1 MARLQMRGD
10 RTGLYITDYEDLLRE
25 MRRIQPTL
33 VKRMQD
39 DFTKIAKPVQKDVQQ
54 AIPISPPTS
63 GIHRNRPR
71 SPASGFYPRVVPGRL
86 TWGSNHQNKNIPVRS
101 VRIEKPSASKA
112 RRSMSKNKVDVMSI
126 ARLRVGNAAVVM
138 ADMAGKTGQWIN
150 RRRVTREYE
159 YSRSRSGV
167 RKHRVNNQGRAM
179 IRALNRNPSRFV
191 WPAADKS
198 KPLVNAQAKMVLEK
212 AYASINRKLSS

>member
-10 RTGLYITDYEDLLRE
+10 RTGLYITDYEQLLRE
-25 MRRIQPTL
+25 MRKIQPSL
-33 VKRMQD
+33 VKQMQN
-39 DFTKIAKPVQKDVQQ
+39 DFTKIAKPVQKNVQ
-54 AIPISPPTS
+54 ASIPVSPPTS
-63 GIHRNRPR
+63 GIHRKRPN
-71 SPASGFYPRVVPGRL
+71 SSVSGFYPRVIPGRL
-86 TWGSNHQNKNIPVRS
+86 TWGANSQNKNIPVRS
-101 VRIEKPSASKA
+101 VKIEKPSAYKA
-112 RRSMSKNKVDVMSI
+112 RRAISKNKVDVTSI

-150 RRRVTREYE
+150 KKSITGEYK

-167 RKHRVNNQGRAM
+167 RRHKINNQGRAM
-179 IRALNRNPSRFV
+179 IRALNRNPSRYV

-198 KPLVNAQAKMVLEK
+198 KALVNAQTKIVLEK